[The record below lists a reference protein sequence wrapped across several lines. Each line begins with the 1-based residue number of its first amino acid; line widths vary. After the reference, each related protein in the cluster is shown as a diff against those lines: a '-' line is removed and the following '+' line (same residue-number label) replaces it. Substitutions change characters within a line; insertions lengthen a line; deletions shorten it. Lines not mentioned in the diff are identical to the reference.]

1 MFSQYIYQSM
11 NEWDLSAF
19 QFIGL
24 NIHMFK
30 VILVKSTR
38 YGIRETRIRL
48 FQFSAC
54 LSSFLISN
62 LVLAVP
68 FPYISRQHPQ
78 LVILFR
84 VSISVSFLLPSQ
96 LLLQLLPEYPLLQ
109 LLLSMGCFHY
119 IPNCFLYYRSCFQS
133 LCYVSCSLPE
143 LLLEFL
149 NSILS
154 CSSIASTTGL

>member
-48 FQFSAC
+48 CQFSAC
-54 LSSFLISN
+54 LNSFLNSTSCFSCSSSVYIQAASSTRYLVQSLHFSIFFTAILAATLAASRISAT
-62 LVLAVP
+62 LAAP
-68 FPYISRQHPQ
+68 QYGMFPLH
-78 LVILFR
+78 
-84 VSISVSFLLPSQ
+84 SQ
-96 LLLQLLPEYPLLQ
+96 LLPL
-109 LLLSMGCFHY
+109 
-119 IPNCFLYYRSCFQS
+119 
-133 LCYVSCSLPE
+133 LPE
-143 LLLEFL
+143 LLTESLLCQLFV
-149 NSILS
+149 
-154 CSSIASTTGL
+154 TGAAPRVS